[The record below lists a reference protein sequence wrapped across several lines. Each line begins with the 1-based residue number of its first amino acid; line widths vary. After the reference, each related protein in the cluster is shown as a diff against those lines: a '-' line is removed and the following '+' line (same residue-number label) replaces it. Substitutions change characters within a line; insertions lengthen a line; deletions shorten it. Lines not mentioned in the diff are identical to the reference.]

1 MSGTTVTSKKG
12 NLNPMY
18 GKRHDLQTK
27 KKISDTQKAR
37 WAAIKKM
44 CAEKQLYELA
54 DTSYEARKNMVQH
67 LIENNNL
74 TFENVQQALTFLS
87 TTLGEQHIKKVI
99 DAEIAKLIKECKK
112 V

>member
-1 MSGTTVTSKKG
+1 MSGTTVNRNG

-44 CAEKQLYELA
+44 CAEKQMMELA
-54 DTSYEARKNMVQH
+54 DTSLQARKEMVRH